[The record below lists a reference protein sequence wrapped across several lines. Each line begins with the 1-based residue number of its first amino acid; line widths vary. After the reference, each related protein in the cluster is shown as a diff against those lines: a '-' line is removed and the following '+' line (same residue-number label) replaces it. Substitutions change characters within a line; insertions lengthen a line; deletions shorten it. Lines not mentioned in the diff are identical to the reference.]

1 MSDQNPIWEKIDH
14 HAREIGELKSF
25 RDSAEY
31 RIAQIESRIEMLLRD
46 NAKAT
51 GELVGIMKELQKELS
66 AVRDEQ
72 IKQQA
77 REEERQKSS
86 GKVQAWV
93 PIAISV
99 IMMLLALGWINGV
112 KAYPAQKNKIEVK
125 E

>member
-1 MSDQNPIWEKIDH
+1 MSEPIWEKIDC

-25 RDSAEY
+25 RDRAEY
-31 RIAQIESRIEMLLRD
+31 RIAQIESRIESLLRD

-51 GELVGIMKELQKELS
+51 GELVGMLRELQKELS

-86 GKVQAWV
+86 NRVQVWV
-93 PIAISV
+93 PISVSV

-112 KAYPAQKNKIEVK
+112 QQPAQSITSEVSR
-125 E
+125 